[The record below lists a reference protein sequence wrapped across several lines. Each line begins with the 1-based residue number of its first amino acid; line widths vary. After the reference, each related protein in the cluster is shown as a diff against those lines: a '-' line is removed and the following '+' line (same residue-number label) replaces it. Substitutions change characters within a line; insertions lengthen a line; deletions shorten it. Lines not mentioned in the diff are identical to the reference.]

1 MLNMKNIVIE
11 PRVVDPALTFYGRIA
26 ELDLDIYTYDEW
38 FLNDEGEDEAMIPDG
53 TVLMGHSDGEG
64 QIEYGAVTQMEDKKV
79 PDLRRA
85 PCSEAVRRREKR
97 GQNASPDFQTASAS
111 VRCGVL
117 GGYLCK
123 QILMKGVSIDGIQN
137 KS

>member
-1 MLNMKNIVIE
+1 MIEKFTTNPFVEKAMNMLNMKNIVIE

-64 QIEYGAVTQMEDKKV
+64 QIEYGSSYPDGRQEV
-79 PDLRRA
+79 PDLRRT

-97 GQNASPDFQTASAS
+97 G
-111 VRCGVL
+111 
-117 GGYLCK
+117 
-123 QILMKGVSIDGIQN
+123 
-137 KS
+137 